1 MPKVKPPPRTWTA
14 YTNTTYNKME
24 LSRNAVCRE
33 CWHLLRQPKYTSRVF
48 VARLSQQTRSTS
60 TILSRPQQTRSIE
73 TQSQRGILRHIRRL
87 ATETTVRRASIPT
100 ADLTAIHSRIESLYA
115 SIFEDS
121 DKELPSEQRILYVLE
136 HLETIAQQISDEQKH
151 DAFGRQRRGEEVPKP
166 ASSAT
171 STLLNS
177 VNARSSKG
185 PVTPQAILTTI
196 TTRAEQIL
204 RDPSVFITPA
214 ILKLYTQLQCILA
227 QPASFPDIFHLYANK
242 PIPTKNASTKE
253 ITFTTPAPTKVSAAI
268 DPKTASLALAS
279 ATATHDLALAI
290 DIITTSFSTPAFR
303 RAKILRRAAI
313 PMGGLALAPCAAYA
327 LSQTFS
333 HLQSSMDEGLA
344 SGIAFAGIMTYV
356 GAVSM
361 VGYVAVTTAN
371 DQMDR
376 VTWASGVPLWER
388 WVREE
393 ERAAIDSIAGAWGFQ
408 DVEKKGDEEGQDWED
423 LREYVGLKGMVLD
436 KVALMEGME

>member
-1 MPKVKPPPRTWTA
+1 
-14 YTNTTYNKME
+14 ME
-24 LSRNAVCRE
+24 LPKSAVCRE
-33 CWHLLRQPKYTSRVF
+33 CWHLLRQPKYTPRVF
-48 VARLSQQTRSTS
+48 AVNFSQRTRQTRP
-60 TILSRPQQTRSIE
+60 ISRPQERRIE
-73 TQSQRGILRHIRRL
+73 TPSQHERLRQIRRL
-87 ATETTVRRASIPT
+87 ATEIPSKRPST
-100 ADLTAIHSRIESLYA
+100 SPTDLTAIHNRIESLYA
-115 SIFEDS
+115 SIFENG

-136 HLETIAQQISDEQKH
+136 HLESIAQQVSEEEKH
-151 DAFGRQRRGEEVPKP
+151 DSFGRQRRGEDVPKAAP
-166 ASSAT
+166 SASAT

-177 VNARSSKG
+177 VNARSSKE
-185 PVTPQAILTTI
+185 PITPQSILTSI

-214 ILKLYTQLQCILA
+214 ILKSYIQLQSLLA
-227 QPASFPDIFHLYANK
+227 QPSSFPDIFHLYAHK
-242 PIPTKNASTKE
+242 PIPTKSSSGT
-253 ITFTTPAPTKVSAAI
+253 TFAKPSPTKVSAAI
-268 DPKTASLALAS
+268 DSKTASLALAS

-303 RAKILRRAAI
+303 RAKILRKAAI
-313 PMGGLALAPCAAYA
+313 PIGGLALAPCAAYA

-333 HLQSSMDEGLA
+333 QVQSSMDEGLA

-393 ERAAIDSIAGAWGFQ
+393 ERAAIDSVAGAWGFQ
-408 DVEKKGDEEGQDWED
+408 EVEKKGDEEGEEWEA
-423 LREYVGLKGMVLD
+423 LREYVGMKGMVLD
-436 KVALMEGME
+436 KVGLMEGME